1 MNHINK
7 ELDSMDVISNKSEN
21 GNEDPKWIIEFTN
34 LFVAIT
40 LVQWL
45 SILSNCLNN
54 LVWVGWIL
62 TASFAFIYIALLI
75 LIREASQDTPIYF
88 SLWRVHRNYNVC
100 WLGGVIPLLLFFP
113 IKYWSSEVLNWQFTL
128 CVVVAVCFWMLVT
141 GVVIPSL
148 LGMEHNKRRGAICG

>member
-1 MNHINK
+1 MNHIN
-7 ELDSMDVISNKSEN
+7 EDVDSMAVISNKSEN
-21 GNEDPKWIIEFTN
+21 GNEDPKWVIEFTN
-34 LFVAIT
+34 LFIAIT
-40 LVQWL
+40 FVQWL
-45 SILSNCLNN
+45 STLSRYLGDIE
-54 LVWVGWIL
+54 WVGWIL
-62 TASFAFIYIALLI
+62 TAFFAVIYIALLI
-75 LIREASQDTPIYF
+75 LIREASYDTPIYF

-113 IKYWSSEVLNWQFTL
+113 IMYWSSEVLNWQFTL